1 MRKQA
6 ADSILGFGRAVA
18 EHRHCASRRSAGV
31 RHQDTGGSD
40 ALDPLY
46 SDTGTPYFSPAPN
59 ASAANPSG
67 DDPLYSATGTPYF
80 SPYNA
85 SGTSGISAANA
96 GTTDLGGIG
105 ASSAPISTIAGVGN
119 QPSLAASLG
128 SLFSGAGNAIAQ
140 VYKATAAPTAVT
152 PGVYY
157 NPATGTYST
166 VTPTGVSALGGINSG
181 TLLLIAGAIVLL
193 LVLK

>member
-46 SDTGTPYFSPAPN
+46 SDTGTPYFSP
-59 ASAANPSG
+59 SYQ
-67 DDPLYSATGTPYF
+67 DVTT
-80 SPYNA
+80 
-85 SGTSGISAANA
+85 SGTGALQTAGPSALSGQAAA
-96 GTTDLGGIG
+96 DYATSSTTDLGGIG

-128 SLFSGAGNAIAQ
+128 SLFAGAGNAIAQ

>member
-18 EHRHCASRRSAGV
+18 EHRHCASRRSTGV
-31 RHQDTGGSD
+31 RHQDDGS
-40 ALDPLY
+40 DPLY
-46 SDTGTPYFSPAPN
+46 NDAGTPYFPPTP
-59 ASAANPSG
+59 SA
-67 DDPLYSATGTPYF
+67 
-80 SPYNA
+80 A
-85 SGTSGISAANA
+85 SGTDTLDEGATNAATPLTQAGGTYVQGVTTSA
-96 GTTDLGGIG
+96 TDLGGIG
-105 ASSAPISTIAGVGN
+105 ASSAPISTTAGVGN

-140 VYKATAAPTAVT
+140 VYKATATPTAVT

-181 TLLLIAGAIVLL
+181 TLLLIAGAIVLI

>member
-18 EHRHCASRRSAGV
+18 EHRHCASRRSTGV
-31 RHQDTGGSD
+31 RHQDDGS
-40 ALDPLY
+40 DPLY
-46 SDTGTPYFSPAPN
+46 SDTGTPLV
-59 ASAANPSG
+59 ASASDA
-67 DDPLYSATGTPYF
+67 A
-80 SPYNA
+80 A
-85 SGTSGISAANA
+85 SGTSGIGPFASGDEYSNALTIAANA

-105 ASSAPISTIAGVGN
+105 ASSAPISTTAGVGN

-140 VYKATAAPTAVT
+140 VYKATATPTAVT

-181 TLLLIAGAIVLL
+181 TLLLIAGAIVLI